1 MTKMTVQLR
10 GENRIKAFR
19 RTAKGLASKISSCK
33 GVAGIA
39 FIGGLVRGFADKYS
53 DLDIVV
59 LLARKDENL
68 RKQLNELALNA
79 PKFCNVDLDMEVHF
93 LEDFRKRKWDEIDRW
108 EFAKAEIVFDP
119 EGALK
124 ETLNEKLR
132 LPKGFWIRRIVV
144 CAEYLKWYC
153 CPPHKNVGTVAE
165 NWVERGGMQ
174 SAHYCL
180 NYCVDLM
187 LKILFALNKEHLPA
201 PKWRLFYSHK
211 LKWLP
216 KDYPNLISDAMK
228 VKSHS
233 LEDFNLRLQA
243 LRKMWNS
250 TLPEIKA
257 ETGLNADQISR
268 YYVKRILRV

>member
-1 MTKMTVQLR
+1 MTKVTMQLK

-19 RTAKGLASKISSCK
+19 QIAKRLASKISNCE

-39 FIGGLVRGFADKYS
+39 FIGGLVRGFADQYS

-59 LLARKDENL
+59 LLTKRDEKL
-68 RKQLNELALNA
+68 RKQLNELASNEA
-79 PKFCNVDLDMEVHF
+79 KRHKVDLDMEIHF
-93 LEDFRKRKWDEIDRW
+93 LEDFRKQKWDEIDRW
-108 EFAKAEIVFDP
+108 EFAKAEIVFDH
-119 EGALK
+119 EGAL
-124 ETLNEKLR
+124 EEALNEKLR
-132 LPKGFWIRRIVV
+132 LPKSFWIRRIVV

-153 CPPHKNVGTVAE
+153 CPPHENVGTVAE
-165 NWVERGGMQ
+165 NWVERGDMQ

-187 LKILFALNKEHLPA
+187 LKILFALNREHLPA

-228 VKSHS
+228 MKSYS
-233 LEDFNLRLQA
+233 LKDFNLRLQA
-243 LRKMWNS
+243 LRNMWNN
-250 TLPEIKA
+250 TLPKIEVK
-257 ETGLNADQISR
+257 TGLNVDQISR
-268 YYVKRILRV
+268 YYVKKILRV

>member
-1 MTKMTVQLR
+1 MAFGLK
-10 GENRIKAFR
+10 GENRIEEFR
-19 RTAKGLASKISSCK
+19 RIAKKLASKISDYK

-39 FIGGLVRGFADKYS
+39 FIGGLVRGFADSNS

-59 LLARKDENL
+59 LLTKRDEGL
-68 RKQLNELALNA
+68 RKQLNGLASNEA
-79 PKFCNVDLDMEVHF
+79 KRHRVDLDMEVHF

-108 EFAKAEIVFDP
+108 EFAKAETVFDP
-119 EGALK
+119 EGAFK
-124 ETLNEKLR
+124 TLLREKLQ
-132 LPKGFWIRRIVV
+132 LHKSFLTRRIVV

-153 CPPHKNVGTVAE
+153 CPPHENVGTVAE
-165 NWVERGGMQ
+165 SWMERGDMQ

-216 KDYPNLISDAMK
+216 KDYSNLIGDAMK
-228 VKSHS
+228 MRSYSRK
-233 LEDFNLRLQA
+233 DFNIRLQA
-243 LRKMWNS
+243 LRNMWNS
-250 TLPEIKA
+250 TQPKIRA
-257 ETGLNADQISR
+257 ETGLNVDQISR
-268 YYVKRILRV
+268 YYVKKILRV